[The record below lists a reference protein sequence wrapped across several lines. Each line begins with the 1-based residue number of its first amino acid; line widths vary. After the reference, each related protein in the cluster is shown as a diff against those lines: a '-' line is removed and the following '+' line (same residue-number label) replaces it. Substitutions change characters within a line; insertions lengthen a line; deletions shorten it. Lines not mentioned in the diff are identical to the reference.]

1 MSKADRL
8 HLLTT
13 LFNLKT
19 LNEIYKANEWD
30 LYHPVIGVNSRIV
43 PSFLKKKKVLLVMY
57 IFILSFSS
65 PIWVLW
71 LFIKAVY
78 YKGVNNYINYKGERI
93 FLLASSALPRVVN
106 NAGIKEGEDDKWLEV
121 PWLSYVESKG
131 KNIITVFHL
140 VTFKDIWSSY
150 VDSVI
155 VVFYS
160 LFRKGYR
167 YVLPMLISFR
177 WLLYKKAICRI
188 PNNVELVFANQID
201 SFATLF
207 GRLPHYNKTLVQHGS
222 EIVLENPLNI
232 GTDLYQY
239 HKQYGF
245 WSYKLPV
252 RYKDVT
258 RVYCF
263 TEKERI
269 AMSSDV
275 LNCDPEV
282 YYVGYSL
289 KQFNENLAGDKA
301 ILIVGYYS
309 LFNKKEEELITFFQG
324 SGIKIYLKNH
334 PVFPSSVYNQMRDKL
349 VFELLDGPRFPKVD
363 YVFSY
368 GSTLALEYENLG
380 ARVILYNYMDEN
392 KLRSTLEEV
401 INSLQ

>member
-13 LFNLKT
+13 LFNINT
-19 LNEIYKANEWD
+19 LNEIDKANGWET
-30 LYHPVIGVNSRIV
+30 YHPVLGTKSRIV
-43 PSFLKKKKVLLVMY
+43 PSFLKKKREALIIY
-57 IFILSFSS
+57 IFLLSISF
-65 PIWVLW
+65 PLWGFW
-71 LFIKAVY
+71 LFLKAVY
-78 YKGVNNYINYKGERI
+78 CKVVSPHIIYRGERL
-93 FLLASSALPRVVN
+93 FLLASSALPRVVE
-106 NAGIKEGEDDKWLEV
+106 NARIHEGAEDKWLEV
-121 PWLSYVESKG
+121 PWLTYSESKG
-131 KNIITVFHL
+131 KNTIIVFSL
-140 VTFKDIWSSY
+140 VTFNDIWSSY
-150 VDSVI
+150 VDSVL

-207 GRLPHYNKTLVQHGS
+207 WRLPHYNKTLVQHGS